1 MAPLLDVRDLHTE
14 FRTGAGTI
22 RAVDGISYAV
32 EPGETVA
39 IVGESGSGKSVS
51 ALSILRL
58 IPDPPGRITRGEVR
72 FLGRDLM
79 RLSEAEMREVRGGDI
94 GMVFQE
100 PMTSLNPVL
109 TIGRQ
114 ITETLEQHRRADR
127 AAAHKRAVEL
137 LGLVGIAD
145 PVRRLKQYPH
155 QLSGGM
161 RQRVMIAIALACD
174 PKLIIADEP
183 TTALDVTIQAQILE
197 LMSGLTRRLGVA
209 LIIITHN
216 LGVVARYAKRVNVM
230 YAGRIVE
237 SGPAAAIYHE
247 PRHPYTLALLRSV
260 PRLDR
265 PRDRLVAADL
275 LVQLHGLGDLVADG
289 EHRVQRRHRLLEDH
303 RDLVA
308 ADPLELGLLELDEVA
323 ALEEDPRALRDP
335 AGPVDQAHHRE
346 RRHRLAAARLADDRE
361 RAALVDLEV
370 DPVDRPQEALPRVE
384 ARAQVL
390 DGEQRRAHARLTLAE
405 TFGGAAGAGTS
416 MWRSSCSSTIAG
428 SRVCRASSSTRCS
441 STVSSKLRKRS

>member
-1 MAPLLDVRDLHTE
+1 LPPLLDVKDLQTE
-14 FRTGAGTI
+14 FRTGAGVV

-32 EPGETVA
+32 EQGETVA

-58 IPDPPGRITRGEVR
+58 IPDPPGRITGGQV
-72 FLGRDLM
+72 FFGGRDLM
-79 RLSEAEMREVRGGDI
+79 QLPDEQMREVRGNEI

-114 ITETLEQHRRADR
+114 ITETLEQHRGADR
-127 AAAHKRAVEL
+127 AAAQRRAVEL

-161 RQRVMIAIALACD
+161 RQRVMIAIALACE

-197 LMSGLTRRLGVA
+197 LMHGLTRRLNVA
-209 LIIITHN
+209 LILITHN
-216 LGVVARYAKRVNVM
+216 LGVVARYARRVNVM

-237 SGPAAAIYHE
+237 SGPAAAIYHD
-247 PRHPYTLALLRSV
+247 PRHPYTIALLRSV

-265 PRDRLVAADL
+265 PRRARLDPVDGQPPDL
-275 LVQLHGLGDLVADG
+275 T
-289 EHRVQRRHRLLEDH
+289 RLDQGCSF
-303 RDLVA
+303 RPRCRFAIDACAVTRP
-308 ADPLELGLLELDEVA
+308 PLA
-323 ALEEDPRALRDP
+323 P
-335 AGPVDQAHHRE
+335 AGPVGQLSACLRSHE
-346 RRHRLAAARLADDRE
+346 IGSAA
-361 RAALVDLEV
+361 
-370 DPVDRPQEALPRVE
+370 
-384 ARAQVL
+384 
-390 DGEQRRAHARLTLAE
+390 
-405 TFGGAAGAGTS
+405 AAGA
-416 MWRSSCSSTIAG
+416 
-428 SRVCRASSSTRCS
+428 VP
-441 STVSSKLRKRS
+441 